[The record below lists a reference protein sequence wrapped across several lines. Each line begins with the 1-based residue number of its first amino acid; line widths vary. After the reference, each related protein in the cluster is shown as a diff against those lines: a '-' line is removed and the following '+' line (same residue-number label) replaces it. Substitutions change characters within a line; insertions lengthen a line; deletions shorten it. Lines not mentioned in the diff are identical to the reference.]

1 MKTTGRFARHF
12 YQEASMSRISVFSKP
27 VRVAAS
33 MVAGFLWYF
42 AAYAQDVT
50 YFPVPDS
57 MFMPTGIT
65 VGPDG
70 AMWFADPFGQ
80 IGRIDASGAIS
91 GFSAQSQPSKIALGP
106 DGNLWFTDWSAN
118 IVSRMTPS
126 GVVSQFAIPTAS
138 ASVTAIAAGPDGNV
152 WFTESGPNPNQ
163 IGRITPAGVITE
175 FTVPTT
181 SAKLAGLTAG
191 PDGNVWF
198 TEADGNKIGRI
209 TSSGD
214 VTEFDVPTPNAAP
227 VGIAA
232 GPDGNLWFTENARNA
247 PRVGRITPSGQF
259 MEFRVSGGSDAV
271 LAGPDG
277 GMWFLGLDA
286 IMRRVATSGAV
297 TEYPSGLSPRPND
310 FSFSPEGSLWFTI
323 GDGFFYAGRIARMTL
338 DTSACVA
345 DANTLCLDSGRF
357 RVKADWAA
365 QDGSTGHGRG
375 VNLTAN
381 SGYFWF
387 FDAANVEMVVKVLD
401 GCSTNQHHWA
411 FAAGLTNVEVTT
423 TVTDTYSGLVKSYT
437 NAQGKPFAPIQDT
450 AAFATCQ

>member
-1 MKTTGRFARHF
+1 
-12 YQEASMSRISVFSKP
+12 MSRISALSKP
-27 VRVAAS
+27 ARIAAS
-33 MVAGFLWYF
+33 IVAGFLSY
-42 AAYAQDVT
+42 AAAHAQDVA
-50 YFPVPDS
+50 YFAVPET
-57 MFMPTGIT
+57 MYMPNGIT

-70 AMWFADPFGQ
+70 AIWFADFGGQ
-80 IGRIDASGAIS
+80 IGRIDASGAIT
-91 GFSAQSQPSKIALGP
+91 GFSTQSQPSKIALGL
-106 DGNLWFTDWSAN
+106 DGNLWFTDWRAD

-126 GVVSQFAIPTAS
+126 GVVSQFAIPTAN
-138 ASVTAIAAGPDGNV
+138 ASVSAIAAGPDGNV
-152 WFTESGPNPNQ
+152 WFTESGPNPNR

-175 FTVPTT
+175 YTIPTT

-198 TEADGNKIGRI
+198 TEEWGNKIGRI

-214 VTEFDVPTPNAAP
+214 VTEFDVPTPGAAP
-227 VGIAA
+227 MGIAA

-247 PRVGRITPSGQF
+247 PKVGRITPSGQF
-259 MEFRVSGGSDAV
+259 TEFRVSGGSSTA

-277 GMWFLGLDA
+277 AMWFLGLDA
-286 IMRRVATSGAV
+286 ILRRVTTSGAV

-310 FSFSPEGSLWFTI
+310 FALSPEGSLWFTI
-323 GDGFFYAGRIARMTL
+323 GDGFLYAGRIARMTL

-345 DANTLCLDSGRF
+345 DADTLCLNSGRF

-365 QDGSTGHGRG
+365 KDGSTGHGRG

-401 GCSTNQHHWA
+401 GCEANKHEWV
-411 FAAGLTNVEVTT
+411 FAAGLTNVQVTT
-423 TVTDTYSGLVKSYT
+423 TVTDTYSGLTSTYSST
-437 NAQGKPFAPIQDT
+437 QGTPFAPVQDT
-450 AAFATCQ
+450 AAFAGCP